1 MSSSEVVER
10 VIQRMAWQ
18 EDRQMMTIL
27 EAITNGTVRGIR
39 ESLKV
44 TVEEA
49 NAPAVQAFVTETSE
63 RLIDVSTSWTNE
75 QSKKLIVFPVGTR
88 YVQRDD
94 KSTNIV
100 IEEAPRCRRV
110 AFNDRSG
117 VVKHYYV
124 SLPYIQYV
132 ITFTKHGRG
141 EKFRQMKISCSKQP
155 IDSLTSIVYD
165 LPLPNMGYGNRFGVC
180 TGSGSSGM
188 ELPEGSDAFTEKC
201 ETLITSFW
209 SSEFNTDLS
218 SNFVSFFQKNFG
230 HDTLEG
236 QNSIQRLHACFSNW
250 AEVSKQNPMWSLGAD
265 VKFPQDAGAQLGRL
279 IDSDLTSRGSKAAMT
294 RNLKQ
299 QVTEGLFAL
308 SANAVECT
316 RTISFEEQDQLN
328 ANKQKLKECYRSNLH
343 SAYSIL
349 ESEATGA
356 FEQLK
361 LKELEKIQEDRR
373 KVDEMVRKIAE
384 DRQKFDSEMLKT
396 KIELSAV
403 HKFLEAEKVKVALIQ
418 AQAEEI
424 IARGV
429 VAVEPVVKRGRGR
442 PRKEKPPV
450 PLGPDGQPIK
460 RGRGRPRK
468 TPVVLPARHASL
480 MRS

>member
-1 MSSSEVVER
+1 MSFSEIVDKVVK
-10 VIQRMAWQ
+10 RMQWQ
-18 EDRQMMTIL
+18 EDRQMMSIL
-27 EAITNGTVRGIR
+27 EAITEGTVRGIR
-39 ESLKV
+39 ENLKV
-44 TVEEA
+44 TVEEQT
-49 NAPAVQAFVTETSE
+49 APAVQAFVSETSV
-63 RLIDVSTSWTNE
+63 RLIDVATSWTNE

-110 AFNDRSG
+110 AFNDRNG
-117 VVKHYYV
+117 DVKHYYV

-132 ITFTKHGRG
+132 ITFTKAGRG

-180 TGSGSSGM
+180 TGGSSSGM
-188 ELPEGSDAFTEKC
+188 ELPEGSDAFAEKC

-218 SNFVSFFQKNFG
+218 SNLVSFFQKNFG
-230 HDTLEG
+230 YDTLEG
-236 QNSIQRLHACFSNW
+236 QHPIQRIRNCFSNW
-250 AEVSKQNPMWSLGAD
+250 ADVSKQHPMWSLGAD
-265 VKFPQDAGAQLGRL
+265 VKLPQEAGWQLGRL

-308 SANAVECT
+308 SANAVDAM
-316 RTISFEEQDQLN
+316 RTLSIEEQGQLL
-328 ANKQKLKECYRSNLH
+328 ANKQKLAECYRSNIH
-343 SAYSIL
+343 SAYSVL
-349 ESEATGA
+349 EAEAMAG
-356 FEQLK
+356 FEELK
-361 LKELEKIQEDRR
+361 SKELEKVQQDRR
-373 KVDEMVRKIAE
+373 KVDEMVRKLAD
-384 DRQKFDSEMLKT
+384 DRQKFDLEMLKT

-429 VAVEPVVKRGRGR
+429 VVEPVVKRGRGR
-442 PRKEKPPV
+442 PRKEKLPV
-450 PLGPDGQPIK
+450 PLGTDGQPIK

-468 TPVVLPARHASL
+468 DLVVLPIRHASL